1 MTLLVQPPVP
11 DSPTAFILFLLS
23 AVFSFLI
30 LWLISALISLLCFW
44 VIQLGEIKTIKD
56 GIILLLSGKVIPL
69 WLFPKKIQTMI
80 GFLPF
85 QYVYQTPLSIY
96 IGQVQPDEAAVSM
109 LIQFVWIVLFTA
121 LLCFG
126 WSRAR
131 KRVLVQGG

>member
-1 MTLLVQPPVP
+1 
-11 DSPTAFILFLLS
+11 
-23 AVFSFLI
+23 
-30 LWLISALISLLCFW
+30 